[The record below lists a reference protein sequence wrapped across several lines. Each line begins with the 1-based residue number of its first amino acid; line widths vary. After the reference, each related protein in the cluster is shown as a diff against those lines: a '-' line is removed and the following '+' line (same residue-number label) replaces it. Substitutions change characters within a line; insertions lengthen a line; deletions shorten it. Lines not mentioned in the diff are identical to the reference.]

1 MKISDDS
8 IEKVKSYVDIVDVIG
23 EYVQLKK
30 VGQNYRGLSPFTNE
44 KSPSFYVSPSK
55 EIFKCF
61 SSGKGGDAIKFITE
75 FEGVGYLEAIKIL
88 ADKYGIELEMEE
100 LSEEAVLK
108 QSTSESLLIVL
119 NHAAEYFHHT
129 LLESDEGRSIGLSYF
144 KERGFNEK
152 IIKEFDL
159 GYSLEKWDG
168 LYKEAL
174 SKGYKEE
181 FLEKAGL
188 IIKKEDK
195 AYDRFRGR
203 VIFPIHSV
211 SGKVIAFGGR
221 VLKLDPTKKQPKYV
235 NSPETEVYHKSKVL
249 YGIYQAKQAIR
260 QFDECYLVEGYTDVI
275 SMHMSDVANVV
286 ASSGTSLTDDQI
298 RLISRYTK
306 NITVLFDGDAAGI
319 KAAMRGIDMILE
331 KGLNVKVLVFPE
343 GEDPDSYSQKLG
355 ADEFKKFLKE
365 NATDFVSYK
374 LKIYSEEAKT
384 SPQAKAESIKAIV
397 ESISKIPDPIK
408 RTVYTQQASTHLNVD
423 EDLLIAE
430 ENKLIIQKRRNEQ
443 KQAARDKFKGDE
455 PLPPEPPEVL
465 PAEEDQPVLASHVDN
480 YIESQES
487 ELIRVLLS
495 YGHHEMDEDGTLIG
509 HFILEE
515 IDGMEMIT
523 AEYNTVLTHYREIAA
538 EGGAP
543 DIGYFMTFGDEILQ
557 QKLVNMFIKPHEVS
571 ENWEKKHLI
580 FVPSEEDHLHNV
592 INGVIIRLKLAYV
605 KKMLHENKEKL
616 KELTDSE
623 EIIQCMR
630 IQKELKNL
638 EKEYAQALGNVII
651 FK

>member
-44 KSPSFYVSPSK
+44 KTPSFYVSPSK

-100 LSEEAVLK
+100 LSEEAIQK

-119 NHAAEYFHHT
+119 NHAAEYFHQMLKET
-129 LLESDEGRSIGLSYF
+129 DEGRSVGLSYF
-144 KERGFNEK
+144 RERGFNEK
-152 IIKEFDL
+152 IINEFGL
-159 GYSLEKWDG
+159 GYSLDKWDG

-174 SKGYKEE
+174 QKGYQEE
-181 FLEKAGL
+181 YLDKAGL
-188 IIKKEDK
+188 IIKKEEK

-203 VIFPIHSV
+203 VMFPIHNV

-221 VLKLDPTKKQPKYV
+221 VIKLDPSKKQPKYV
-235 NSPETEVYHKSKVL
+235 NSPETEVYHKSKIL

-286 ASSGTSLTDDQI
+286 ASSGTSLTDEQI

-355 ADEFKKFLKE
+355 TEEFKKFLKE

-374 LKIYSEEAKT
+374 LKIYSEEAKV
-384 SPQAKAESIKAIV
+384 SPQAKADSIKAIV
-397 ESISKIPDPIK
+397 ESIAKIPDPIK
-408 RTVYTQQASTHLNVD
+408 RTVYTQQAATHLNVD

-443 KQAARDKFKGDE
+443 KQSAKDRFRQESDE
-455 PLPPEPPEVL
+455 PVQKEEK
-465 PAEEDQPVLASHVDN
+465 ATEEDNLVLASHVDN

-487 ELIRVLLS
+487 ELIRVLIS
-495 YGHHEMDEDGTLIG
+495 YGNHEMDDEGTLIS

-515 IDGMEMIT
+515 LEDIDMIT
-523 AEYNTVLTHYREIAA
+523 PEFHAILTQYREIVS
-538 EGGAP
+538 EGGTP
-543 DIGYFMTFGDEILQ
+543 DISYFMTFGDEVLQ
-557 QKLVNMFIKPHEVS
+557 QKLVNMFIQPYEVS
-571 ENWEKKHLI
+571 ENWHKKHLI
-580 FVPSEEDHLHNV
+580 FVPTEEEQLHNV
-592 INGVIIRLKLAYV
+592 INSVILRLKLAYV

-616 KELTDSE
+616 KELKGDE
-623 EIIQCMR
+623 EIIHSMR
-630 IQKELKNL
+630 IQKELKEL
-638 EKEYAQALGNVII
+638 EREYAKALGNVVI